1 MTNLIHNCF
10 ILQYVYYDP
19 LHVSSINMLIIRKL
33 NWIDAASGI
42 VALSKWPSSGQVEGE
57 RRSLSTCAQS
67 LYFTMILLWSSKC
80 FEHFVLIIRRLNWI
94 DAASG
99 IVALS
104 KWLSGAQVERERSSL
119 STSALVGHWLRGRY
133 QMLHQYSSASWWWAC
148 NARNM

>member
-119 STSALVGHWLRGRY
+119 STCAQLLYFTVRY
-133 QMLHQYSSASWWWAC
+133 QMLHQFNSTSWWWAY
-148 NARNM
+148 NSRNM